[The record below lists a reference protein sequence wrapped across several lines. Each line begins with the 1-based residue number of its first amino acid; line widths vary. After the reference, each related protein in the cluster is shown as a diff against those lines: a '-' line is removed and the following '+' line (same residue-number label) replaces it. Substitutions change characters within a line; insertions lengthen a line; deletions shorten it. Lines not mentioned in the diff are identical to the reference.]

1 MNFDKLIQDFNSL
14 MGEYQALTKEPN
26 MEKYD
31 SFGWKCLDFVGD
43 ILDIK
48 EYTKEQITTLKSKL
62 IELKKLVP
70 NLVALKEFIS
80 QYFKDTGIQQNTVE
94 KPKTLGLEASSS

>member
-14 MGEYQALTKEPN
+14 MSEYQTLTKEPN
-26 MEKYD
+26 LEKYD
-31 SFGWKCLDFVGD
+31 SFGWKCMDFVGD

-48 EYTKEQITTLKSKL
+48 EYTKEQIATLKSKL

-70 NLVALKEFIS
+70 NLIALKEFIS
-80 QYFKDTGIQQNTVE
+80 QYFKEATPIINSVE
-94 KPKTLGLEASSS
+94 KPKTLGLENAN